1 MNKQILNQIATYSD
15 INCFLSF
22 SRSESRAGDT
32 YGYPIIKITHSGT
45 GKVYRSLG
53 AGYDCH
59 GTNLGHYIMDT
70 VREVPQALEALADGV
85 YKEIQ
90 AGEGIPYGLFLR
102 NREKVQKDGKYI
114 ASKVRK
120 AIREGDYYLD
130 GGCGDSCMKRIAK
143 LIGIKIVDQYQR
155 AATRRGTDKFLG
167 CKVELIPEGLLVKL
181 MAKAKKQE
189 SEN

>member
-22 SRSESRAGDT
+22 SQGVSRGGET
-32 YGYPIIKITHSGT
+32 YGYPIVRITHSGT
-45 GKVYRSLG
+45 GKTYRSLG
-53 AGYDCH
+53 AGYDLH

-85 YKEIQ
+85 YNEIQ

-130 GGCGDSCMKRIAK
+130 G
-143 LIGIKIVDQYQR
+143 
-155 AATRRGTDKFLG
+155 
-167 CKVELIPEGLLVKL
+167 
-181 MAKAKKQE
+181 
-189 SEN
+189 

>member
-1 MNKQILNQIATYSD
+1 MNKQILNQIATYSN

-22 SRSESRAGDT
+22 SRGESRAGDT
-32 YGYPIIKITHSGT
+32 YGYPIIRLTHSRT
-45 GKVYRSLG
+45 GQVFKCMG
-53 AGYDCH
+53 GGYCLH
-59 GTNLGHYIMDT
+59 GTNLGHYLMD
-70 VREVPQALEALADGV
+70 VLREVPQALEALATGV
-85 YKEIQ
+85 YKKIL
-90 AGEGIPYGLFLR
+90 ADEGIPYGFFLR
-102 NREKVQKDGKYI
+102 DREKLQKDGKYV

-120 AIREGDYYLD
+120 AIREGKFYLD
-130 GGCGDSCMKRIAK
+130 GGCGDSCMKQIAK